1 MVNNFVKF
9 IKRIEYSGL
18 MGVLF
23 GIALT
28 VLTLNLYVQSNAIY
42 MVKVSGKELGY
53 VKGIDEVN
61 KAVERIKQ
69 TDGKYVLKDVQI
81 DKCKDGS
88 RKTLTSQEIE
98 TRLRKELKLKIPAY
112 IVRVGD
118 VQVAVLASKNDYE
131 LLVETLKKRYIPKY
145 DKTISVEINSF
156 KIDENINFTV
166 QYVDAILVEDVD
178 EVAEK
183 IIKGKLVEQT
193 YIVKEGDTIWEIS
206 SKFGLSIDQITT
218 YNPKLDLNKIKPG
231 QEIKIVKNEPYFNV
245 EMDLNVVTNEEVP
258 YEVKEVYDKTINK
271 GKQVVKEYGSNG
283 LAEVTKNIKVVN
295 GNVVDETLIASKL
308 IKEPKN
314 KVVVIGTKQSNIVAS
329 GMFIRPSRGYISS
342 HFGRRWG
349 RMHEGVDIAAPTGT
363 PIHAADAGRV
373 VFAGWMS
380 GYGKCIMI
388 DHGNGYRTVYGHASK
403 LYVSAGTRVSK
414 GQLIAAVG
422 STGRSTGP
430 HLHFEIRKNG
440 VPQNPIKYIK

>member
-1 MVNNFVKF
+1 MNNFTRFVK
-9 IKRIEYSGL
+9 KIELSGL

-23 GIALT
+23 GAVLT
-28 VLTLNLYVQSNAIY
+28 VLALSFCMQSNSVY
-42 MVKVSGKELGY
+42 VVKVLGKEVGY

-61 KAVERIKQ
+61 RAIDRIKQ
-69 TDGKYVLKDVQI
+69 TDGKNVLKNVQI
-81 DKCKDGS
+81 DKCKDS
-88 RKTLTSQEIE
+88 SIKTLNSQEIE
-98 TRLRKELKLKIPAY
+98 IKLRKELKLKIPAY

-118 VQVAVLASKNDYE
+118 TQVAVLSTKHDYDV
-131 LLVETLKKRYIPKY
+131 LIETLKKRYIPKY
-145 DKTISVEINSF
+145 DKTISIEINSF

-166 QYVDAILVEDVD
+166 QYVDPALVEDVD

-193 YIVKEGDTIWEIS
+193 YVVKEGDTIWEIS
-206 SKFGLSIDQITT
+206 SKFDLSVDQITT
-218 YNPKLDLNKIKPG
+218 YNPKLNLDKIKPG

-245 EMDLNVVTNEEVP
+245 EMDLSVVTYEEVP
-258 YEVKEVYDKTINK
+258 CEVKEVYDKSLNK
-271 GKQVVKEYGSNG
+271 GKQIVKEYGSNG
-283 LAEVTKNIKVVN
+283 LAEVTKKIKVIN
-295 GNVVDETLIASKL
+295 GNVVDENLINSKL
-308 IKEPKN
+308 IKEPKSR
-314 KVVVIGTKQSNIVAS
+314 VVVIGTKQSNLVAS

-342 HFGRRWG
+342 RFGMRWG
-349 RMHEGVDIAAPTGT
+349 RMHEGIDIAAPTGT

-373 VFAGWMS
+373 VYAGWMT

-403 LYVSAGTRVSK
+403 LYVREGTRVSK

-440 VPQNPIKYIK
+440 VPQNPLKYIK